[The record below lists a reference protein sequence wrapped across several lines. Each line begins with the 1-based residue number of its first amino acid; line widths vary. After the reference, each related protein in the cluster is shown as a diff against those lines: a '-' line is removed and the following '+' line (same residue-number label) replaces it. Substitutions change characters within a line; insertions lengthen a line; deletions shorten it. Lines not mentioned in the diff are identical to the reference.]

1 MRRPAC
7 LLISLALLAC
17 SDAAVDSGAKLPAAD
32 VATLSASGGEFPPQ
46 GKELIPAEWTVFED
60 TSASG
65 EVTTASLQ
73 LPAAQDIEGL
83 GDQDG
88 PRLVLRCVD
97 GKVQASIDTEGSDT
111 VKAGS
116 DSVSVEG
123 QSVEIQLDSVPAC
136 E

>member
-1 MRRPAC
+1 MRRAVY

-17 SDAAVDSGAKLPAAD
+17 RDAAVDSGAKLPAAE
-32 VATLSASGGEFPPQ
+32 ATLSATGGEFPAR

-65 EVTTASLQ
+65 DVTTASLQ

-111 VKAGS
+111 VKVGP
-116 DSVSVEG
+116 DSVSVEA
-123 QSVEIQLDSVPAC
+123 QSVQIQLDSVPAC

>member
-1 MRRPAC
+1 LR
-7 LLISLALLAC
+7 
-17 SDAAVDSGAKLPAAD
+17 
-32 VATLSASGGEFPPQ
+32 TQ

-60 TSASG
+60 TGATG

-88 PRLVLRCVD
+88 PRLILRCVD
-97 GKVQASIDTEGSDT
+97 GKVQASLDTEGSDT
-111 VKAGS
+111 AKAGS
-116 DSVSVEG
+116 DSVSGQG
-123 QSVEIQLDSVPAC
+123 QSVEIQLDSAPAC

>member
-1 MRRPAC
+1 VRRPSC
-7 LLISLALLAC
+7 LLVSLALLAC
-17 SDAAVDSGAKLPAAD
+17 TDGAVDSGAKLPAVD
-32 VATLSASGGEFPPQ
+32 VAPSARAGSSPTQ
-46 GKELIPAEWTVFED
+46 SKELIPAEWTVFED
-60 TSASG
+60 TAATG
-65 EVTTASLQ
+65 EVMTASLQ

-111 VKAGS
+111 VRAGS
-116 DSVSVEG
+116 DSVSGQG

>member
-1 MRRPAC
+1 VRRPAYV
-7 LLISLALLAC
+7 LISLALLAC
-17 SDAAVDSGAKLPAAD
+17 RDGAVGSGAKLPAAET
-32 VATLSASGGEFPPQ
+32 TLSATGGESPAQ

-60 TSASG
+60 TTATG

-83 GDQDG
+83 GDPDG
-88 PRLVLRCVD
+88 RLVLRCVD
-97 GKVQASIDTEGSDT
+97 GKVHASIDTEGSDT

-116 DSVSVEG
+116 DSISAPA

>member
-1 MRRPAC
+1 MRRPVY
-7 LLISLALLAC
+7 LLVSLALLAC
-17 SDAAVDSGAKLPAAD
+17 TDGAVDSGAKLPPTD
-32 VATLSASGGEFPPQ
+32 VSPSIGAGQATG

-60 TSASG
+60 TSATG

-83 GDQDG
+83 LDQEG

-97 GKVQASIDTEGSDT
+97 GKVHASINTEPSDT
-111 VKAGS
+111 VEAGP
-116 DSVSVEG
+116 DSALAQG
-123 QSVEIQLDSVPAC
+123 QTVEIQLDSVPTC

>member
-1 MRRPAC
+1 VY

-17 SDAAVDSGAKLPAAD
+17 SDAAVDSGAKLPA
-32 VATLSASGGEFPPQ
+32 VEATLSATGGDSPAH

-60 TSASG
+60 TSAFG
-65 EVTTASLQ
+65 AVTTASLQ

-83 GDQDG
+83 GEEG

-111 VKAGS
+111 VKGGS
-116 DSVSVEG
+116 DSVFGQG
-123 QSVEIQLDSVPAC
+123 QSVEIQLDSVPSC

>member
-1 MRRPAC
+1 VC
-7 LLISLALLAC
+7 LLFSLVFLAC
-17 SDAAVDSGAKLPAAD
+17 TSRPVDSGAKRPSTDRLPAAE
-32 VATLSASGGEFPPQ
+32 AGPAI

-60 TSASG
+60 TSATG

-83 GDQDG
+83 LDQEG

-97 GKVQASIDTEGSDT
+97 GKVQASIDTER
-111 VKAGS
+111 S
-116 DSVSVEG
+116 DSVASVA
-123 QSVEIQLDSVPAC
+123 IQLDSVPAC

>member
-1 MRRPAC
+1 MRRTAC
-7 LLISLALLAC
+7 LLVSLALLAC
-17 SDAAVDSGAKLPAAD
+17 RDGAVDSGAKLPAAD
-32 VATLSASGGEFPPQ
+32 ATLSATGGESPAR

-60 TSASG
+60 TSATG

-83 GDQDG
+83 VDQDG

-116 DSVSVEG
+116 DSVSVQG

>member
-1 MRRPAC
+1 VRRPAC

-17 SDAAVDSGAKLPAAD
+17 SGGAVDSGAKLPAAD
-32 VATLSASGGEFPPQ
+32 VMLSPRGGESPAQ

-60 TSASG
+60 TTATG

-97 GKVQASIDTEGSDT
+97 GKVHASIDTEGPDT
-111 VKAGS
+111 VKAGP
-116 DSVSVEG
+116 DSVSGQG

>member
-1 MRRPAC
+1 
-7 LLISLALLAC
+7 LLASLALLAC
-17 SDAAVDSGAKLPAAD
+17 SDGGVDSGVKPPPVEGSPAA
-32 VATLSASGGEFPPQ
+32 AARQANG

-60 TSASG
+60 TSATG

-83 GDQDG
+83 LDKEG

-97 GKVQASIDTEGSDT
+97 GKVQASIDTEASDT
-111 VKAGS
+111 VEGGS
-116 DSVSVEG
+116 DSASVLG
-123 QSVEIQLDSVPAC
+123 QSVNIQLDSVPAC

>member
-1 MRRPAC
+1 MCRPVWVLFGLVLVAC
-7 LLISLALLAC
+7 TTRP
-17 SDAAVDSGAKLPAAD
+17 VDSGVRLPPSAGSSAAD
-32 VATLSASGGEFPPQ
+32 GGSAA

-73 LPAAQDIEGL
+73 LPAAQDIQGL
-83 GDQDG
+83 LDQEG

-97 GKVQASIDTEGSDT
+97 GKVEASIDTEGSD
-111 VKAGS
+111 
-116 DSVSVEG
+116 SVGTGVDTSSVQG
-123 QSVEIQLDSVPAC
+123 QSVAIQLDSVPAC

>member
-1 MRRPAC
+1 MRRPVCWLSSLLFVAC
-7 LLISLALLAC
+7 TSRP
-17 SDAAVDSGAKLPAAD
+17 VDSGVKLPPTDRSPAAD
-32 VATLSASGGEFPPQ
+32 AGPAAG

-60 TSASG
+60 TSVTG

-83 GDQDG
+83 ADPEG

-97 GKVQASIDTEGSDT
+97 GRVQASIDTEGSDSAASG
-111 VKAGS
+111 V
-116 DSVSVEG
+116 DSSLVQG
-123 QSVEIQLDSVPAC
+123 QSVAIQLDSAPAC